1 MIRSG
6 SKLLK
11 KGGSVRNLNKVGS
24 KFRFVVEFE
33 TATKILATS
42 DVVVTWERK
51 GVVLSTEPVK
61 VDRSSRAAN
70 FTGQKLSQ
78 VVTLFKPKKGGKGG
92 VDFDEKAYTIC
103 VRLNNDKGKIIGKI
117 HLNFAE
123 YVSIPEFSKRM
134 VAKLSHDGELILR
147 VTSTYVGE
155 AKKRKGSQ
163 GSSSVS
169 SSTFGGDFRNEDART
184 ATDSNDQSD
193 LTDLELPNDFEEEP
207 ASRPNRPQKKDLVAS
222 DSRRDRERKR
232 TDNRPSFSGAIAAS
246 PSRRRERER
255 KKEKEV
261 ATSAG
266 SVPLVPEISTRE
278 ETISSRAK
286 TANSSYTDTGSSV
299 RGATVTR
306 AEYEKVKRENRAL
319 IRKNN
324 DLQAQNE
331 ELEEKLTSAGLN
343 SNVGKVELL
352 EGECERLTK
361 EVRDLKSRLSREPV
375 YADVVRELKDAK
387 MALAIL
393 STENAELK
401 SRRR

>member
-11 KGGSVRNLNKVGS
+11 KGGSVRNIGKAGS
-24 KFRFVVEFE
+24 KFRFVIEFE
-33 TATKILATS
+33 TCTKILASS

-51 GVVLSTEPVK
+51 GTVLSTEPVK
-61 VDRSSRAAN
+61 VDRNTRAAN

-78 VVTLFKPKKGGKGG
+78 VVTLFKSKKAGKGAM
-92 VDFDEKAYTIC
+92 DFDEKAYLIGI
-103 VRLNNDKGKIIGKI
+103 RLNNDKGKIVGKI
-117 HLNFAE
+117 YLNFAE
-123 YVSIPEFSKRM
+123 YVSMPEFSKRM
-134 VAKLSHDGELILR
+134 VAKLSNDGEIILKI
-147 VTSTYVGE
+147 TSTYVGE
-155 AKKRKGSQ
+155 AKKRKSSQ

-169 SSTFGGDFRNEDART
+169 SSTFGGDYRNEDART
-184 ATDSNDQSD
+184 ATDTNDQSD
-193 LTDLELPNDFEEEP
+193 LTDLDIPNEYEEEP
-207 ASRPNRPQKKDLVAS
+207 VSRPIRPQKKDLVPS
-222 DSRRDRERKR
+222 NSRRDRERKR
-232 TDNRPSFSGAIAAS
+232 ESRPSYSGTVAAS

-255 KKEKEV
+255 KKEKE
-261 ATSAG
+261 TSAG
-266 SVPLVPEISTRE
+266 SVPLIPEVSTRD
-278 ETISSRAK
+278 ETISSRTK
-286 TANSSYTDTGSSV
+286 TANSSYTESGSGV